1 MLLLLPAASSLPARA
16 VDLVFASPAAVEGL
30 KRRDESMQF
39 KCRGGMM
46 DCDGDRRAYAKKQT
60 ENFVKRVTAAAEDG
74 APAEATCKVEEACT
88 KDVLGAAFNGLG
100 GLSSAEKLE
109 KMGRDA
115 KAMVNSTAYEGE
127 P

>member
-60 ENFVKRVTAAAEDG
+60 ENFVKRVTAAA
-74 APAEATCKVEEACT
+74 PAEATCKVEEACT

>member
-1 MLLLLPAASSLPARA
+1 M
-16 VDLVFASPAAVEGL
+16 DFVFASPAAVEGL
-30 KRRDESMQF
+30 KRRDEAMQF
-39 KCRGGMM
+39 QCKGGMM
-46 DCDGDRRAYAKKQT
+46 DCDGDRREYAKKQT
-60 ENFVKRVTAAAEDG
+60 ENFVKRVTAAAEAD
-74 APAEATCKVEEACT
+74 APAAEPECKVEEACT

-109 KMGRDA
+109 TLGLDS